1 MAWFDL
7 LDSEVSGTHGALG
20 DLKYAKDEPMS
31 RHTSFRVGGA
41 ARRMAFPCTT
51 EQLIILMGVAEE
63 CGVKPFL
70 MGNGTNLLV
79 DDGGLDTLVV
89 NTSSLLT
96 KIESTDARTITAEA
110 GASLARTALFAC
122 SQGLSGL
129 AFAHGIPGSVGG
141 GVAMN
146 AGAYE
151 SDMSC
156 VVSKVTALFPD
167 GIRTLRG
174 EELAF
179 GYRRS
184 IFTDHPEAVVL
195 RAEFLLDYGKEA
207 DIRAE
212 MDALMERRK
221 KSQPLNLPSAGS
233 FFKRPEGHFAG
244 ALIEGCGLKGARE
257 GGAQVSEKH
266 AGFVVNTGGA
276 TCADIVRLAKRVRET
291 VYAQTGVTLMP
302 EVKYMTGKGENGW
315 KF

>member
-7 LDSEVSGTHGALG
+7 LDKEVDGTHGALN
-20 DLKYAKDEPMS
+20 DLKYVKDEPMS

-51 EQLIILMGVAEE
+51 EQLVILMGVAEE
-63 CGVKPFL
+63 CGVRPFL

-79 DDGGLDTLVV
+79 DDAGLDTLVV
-89 NTSSLLT
+89 NTSELLT
-96 KIESTDARTITAEA
+96 KIERADACTIAAEA
-110 GASLARTALFAC
+110 GASLSRIASFAC
-122 SQGLSGL
+122 AQGLSGL
-129 AFAHGIPGSVGG
+129 AFAHGIPGTLGG

-151 SDMSC
+151 SDLSH
-156 VVSKVTALFPD
+156 VVSEVTALFPD
-167 GIRTLRG
+167 GIRTLHG

-184 IFTDHPEAVVL
+184 IFTDHPDAVVL
-195 RAEFLLDYGKEA
+195 RAKLRLDHGKED

-244 ALIEGCGLKGARE
+244 ALIEGCALKGVRE

-266 AGFVVNTGGA
+266 AGFVVNAGGA
-276 TCADIVRLAKRVRET
+276 TCADIVALAERVRAV
-291 VYAQTGVTLMP
+291 VYEKTGVTLMP
-302 EVKYMTGKGENGW
+302 EVKYVVGKGENGW